1 MNTIHMGTRVTPYVS
16 PEEEDKK
23 NQVERMFDGIA
34 HRYDFLNH
42 LFSFGIDVRWRKA
55 CIRMLK
61 KEDPRVMLDVAT
73 GTADFAIEAVRMGL
87 DVHVTGIDIS
97 AGMLE
102 VGRKK
107 VKDKGWDDRIELI
120 QGDSVALPFDKD
132 HFDCFTVAFGVRN
145 FENLRGGLADM
156 LRVLKPGGMG
166 LILEFSK
173 PKKFL
178 IKQVFGLY
186 FKHIMPTVG
195 KWVSK
200 DPSAYSYLEESVQ
213 AFPEGPDFEN
223 EMRAA
228 GYTDVRSKSLTF
240 GIATIYT
247 GRKPETLS

>member
-1 MNTIHMGTRVTPYVS
+1 
-16 PEEEDKK
+16 
-23 NQVERMFDGIA
+23 
-34 HRYDFLNH
+34 
-42 LFSFGIDVRWRKA
+42 
-55 CIRMLK
+55 
-61 KEDPRVMLDVAT
+61 
-73 GTADFAIEAVRMGL
+73 
-87 DVHVTGIDIS
+87 
-97 AGMLE
+97 
-102 VGRKK
+102 
-107 VKDKGWDDRIELI
+107 
-120 QGDSVALPFDKD
+120 
-132 HFDCFTVAFGVRN
+132 
-145 FENLRGGLADM
+145 M

-173 PKKFL
+173 PKKFP

-223 EMRAA
+223 ELRAA

-247 GRKPETLS
+247 GRKPETYHDSTGPAEHIDWRQRVGATKQEHYATCGGCRRHGRRHNNDSPPIGM